1 TLYRD
6 DYGIET
12 AVATGKR
19 LASCLQQQE
28 LGRDFHITGKIRIG
42 VWMLQDVAQ
51 KRGVEF
57 VKELCREIESTT
69 PAVTFD
75 VRDFSESE
83 IYRCI
88 ACDVCPVKPGSRDD
102 YRCIIKSE
110 KDLFVQQHNNLV
122 NVDAVLLAA
131 YSPAERGDLHSVY
144 QRFLER
150 TRYLRRDDYA
160 LADRLAAPLVISEV
174 GSNQNLHIR
183 MLTSLVRHQT
193 ILHHPLIGYEHGDQV
208 LTRDQLIEDAMSFVK
223 CAAQLTAGR
232 VARSGAES
240 SQLAYNPV
248 GYQVSAAERAEQEA
262 NGVIL
267 RLKQERQA
275 QHEQEQV
282 RRVVASDVES

>member
-1 TLYRD
+1 
-6 DYGIET
+6 
-12 AVATGKR
+12 VA
-19 LASCLQQQE
+19 
-28 LGRDFHITGKIRIG
+28 H
-42 VWMLQDVAQ
+42 
-51 KRGVEF
+51 KRGLEF
-57 VKELCREIESTT
+57 VREFCREIESAS
-69 PAVTFD
+69 PGVTFD

-102 YRCIIKSE
+102 YRCIIRSE
-110 KDLFVQQHNNLV
+110 KDLFVQQHRDLV
-122 NVDAVLLAA
+122 SVDALLLAA
-131 YSPAERGDLHSVY
+131 YSPAERGDLRSVY

-193 ILHHPLIGYEHGDQV
+193 ILHHPLIGYEHGEKV
-208 LTRDQLIEDAMSFVK
+208 LTRDRMIEDAMSFVK

-232 VARSGAES
+232 VARSGTES
-240 SQLAYNPV
+240 SQLSYNPV

-262 NGVIL
+262 NGVIF
-267 RLKQERQA
+267 RLKQERKA
-275 QHEQEQV
+275 AHEQEQEL
-282 RRVVASDVES
+282 RVVASGMES